1 MKSTEVS
8 DDMKCSTMQ
17 FADTVDE
24 STVQSIAYK
33 SRQKSIIMMNCIEEN
48 SIYIHVEEVQY
59 IDLC

>member
-48 SIYIHVEEVQY
+48 SIYIHVG
-59 IDLC
+59 